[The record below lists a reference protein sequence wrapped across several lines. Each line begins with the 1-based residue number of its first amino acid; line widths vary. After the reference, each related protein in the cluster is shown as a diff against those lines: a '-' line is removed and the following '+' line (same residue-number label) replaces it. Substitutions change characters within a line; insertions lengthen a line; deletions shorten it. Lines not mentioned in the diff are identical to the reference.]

1 MTDLLD
7 DLCTGL
13 IAQLGQDPVA
23 LSAVTDPGANFHE
36 FVIVE
41 RAVQFADQVRADTG
55 LTDQNDRLSIVS

>member
-7 DLCTGL
+7 DFGAGL
-13 IAQLGQDPVA
+13 IAQLGEDAVA
-23 LSAVTDPGANFHE
+23 LFTVADPGANFHE

-55 LTDQNDRLSIVS
+55 LTDQNDRLAIVS